1 MNPKSSVKVLHT
13 EAIIEVNTVFA
24 KMMENPL
31 SDEYRLLQELR
42 RDYPVYSV
50 SRRQI
55 KKNAS
60 QEHYKGLNYDY
71 MEWYIIKYAPK
82 EKKALEAL
90 LNEFEHQKD
99 IASCHSKS
107 KRYPV
112 VKNRF
117 LGKFPEV
124 AKFGVVEAEE
134 TEAPAQESKETAEQ
148 KSGKVMDFPAP
159 AEDLEKVG

>member
-1 MNPKSSVKVLHT
+1 MNAKSIVKVLHS
-13 EAIIEVNTVFA
+13 EAVIEVNTTFA
-24 KMMENPL
+24 KMTENPF

-55 KKNAS
+55 NKNS
-60 QEHYKGLNYDY
+60 HQEHYKGLTYEY
-71 MEWYIIKYAPK
+71 MEWYIRKYGPK
-82 EKKALEAL
+82 EKKELEAL

-112 VKNRF
+112 VKNWF
-117 LGKFPEV
+117 LGKFPEI
-124 AKFGVVEAEE
+124 AKFGLPELEKEQAS
-134 TEAPAQESKETAEQ
+134 APIP
-148 KSGKVMDFPAP
+148 FPAEV
-159 AEDLEKVG
+159 AEKKGA